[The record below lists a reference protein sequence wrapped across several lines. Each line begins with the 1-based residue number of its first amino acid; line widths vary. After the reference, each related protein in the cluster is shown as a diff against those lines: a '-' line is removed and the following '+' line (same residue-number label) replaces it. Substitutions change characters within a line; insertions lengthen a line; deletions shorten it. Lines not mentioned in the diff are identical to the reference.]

1 MGKNCQNL
9 LNTGEL
15 VVQGYSEEI
24 TGKVQKYARMSAKQF
39 VPYCYDELTIESIK
53 EACIRHFTGQ
63 FQLGK
68 TWSVMF

>member
-24 TGKVQKYARMSAKQF
+24 TGKVQKYARISATQF
-39 VPYCYDELTIESIK
+39 VPCSYGELTIENIK
-53 EACIRHFTGQ
+53 EACIRHFTRQ
-63 FQLGK
+63 FQLCK
-68 TWSVMF
+68 TWPVTF

>member
-24 TGKVQKYARMSAKQF
+24 TGKVRKYAIMSATQF
-39 VPYCYDELTIESIK
+39 VPSSYGELTIENIR
-53 EACIRHFTGQ
+53 EACIRQFTHI
-63 FQLGK
+63 LAYYIIY
-68 TWSVMF
+68 

>member
-24 TGKVQKYARMSAKQF
+24 TGKVQKYARMSATQF
-39 VPYCYDELTIESIK
+39 VPYNYGELTIANIK
-53 EACIRHFTGQ
+53 EAFIRHFTRQ
-63 FQLGK
+63 FQLGER
-68 TWSVMF
+68 WPVMF